1 MTVTVYC
8 TLLYIIII
16 VDRPVGSN
24 SMYNFSYVPA
34 ERKWLKVR
42 EQLLVYMTVIR
53 LVKQFL

>member
-1 MTVTVYC
+1 MPP
-8 TLLYIIII
+8 LYII

-53 LVKQFL
+53 LLKQFL